1 MSSLTRRIGRILPDS
16 LRVAIRNRRFQWQ
29 NIGFEPYIGE
39 LEHFGE
45 HFKFFVGDHV
55 SESWFKG
62 GWDWTEIE
70 FLKDRVVEPGD
81 VILEAG
87 THHGELMLFLSRWI
101 GMDGHL
107 TTFEPVPLNTDVIA
121 RNIELNKIENVTL
134 VRAAVGLKTGRTWI
148 TDESNAQ
155 VSGPGQGIEVD
166 VVALDDYAHLNPTLL
181 KIDVEGFEAE
191 VLKGAQ
197 NVLAK
202 CPKIHLELHPNPLK
216 RFGSSLEEVL
226 ELMGADRYDLW
237 FRMKGEDNV
246 RIYHG
251 EPLEDEAHLF
261 ALPKSDT

>member
-1 MSSLTRRIGRILPDS
+1 
-16 LRVAIRNRRFQWQ
+16 
-29 NIGFEPYIGE
+29 
-39 LEHFGE
+39 
-45 HFKFFVGDHV
+45 
-55 SESWFKG
+55 
-62 GWDWTEIE
+62 
-70 FLKDRVVEPGD
+70 
-81 VILEAG
+81 
-87 THHGELMLFLSRWI
+87 MLFLSRWI

-134 VRAAVGLKTGRTWI
+134 VRAAVGSKTGRTWI